1 MSDGFD
7 PTTIE
12 NRIRAFESF
21 GIHRTGWPG
30 DDETGRW
37 LVSELAAV
45 GVEAKTER
53 FTFPRIE
60 HRAARLTTPDGVIE
74 GLPMY
79 DGGSTPSGGL
89 VGQLVSVA
97 DSDRFGNIVVAMP
110 HDDGFDG
117 FTGPATQAT
126 IQQLEADG
134 VVAAILVSGDEDGEI
149 IVRNAELIDHP
160 FDLPV
165 LQIAMKDAGDLATAI
180 LMNIE
185 GTLEIEAERLDST
198 ATNVV
203 ATLPGTDADAAPVGV
218 MTPRSGWF
226 TCAAERGGGIA
237 VWLALAEALA
247 ATPRQRPIE
256 LLASSGHELHHY
268 GAAAYLKERP
278 TLAKGAAAWLHLGA
292 SIGARVQPV
301 LKMDASDQQLLDLAA
316 SSLSASGAA
325 EREVIGVGGPSGG
338 EARNIADAG
347 GRYVSFRGPHAFF
360 HSPQDGFAR
369 AVDAE
374 SVALNAKAA
383 LAIVEGMIA
392 LD

>member
-1 MSDGFD
+1 MPDGFD

-37 LVSELAAV
+37 LVSELASV
-45 GVEAKTER
+45 GVEAETQR

-79 DGGSTPSGGL
+79 DGGSTPAGGL
-89 VGQLVSVA
+89 GGQLVAVA

-110 HDDGFDG
+110 HDEG

-126 IQQLEADG
+126 IQQLEEDG

-149 IVRNAELIDHP
+149 IVRNAERIDHP

-180 LMNIE
+180 LMNVE

-203 ATLPGTDADAAPVGV
+203 ATIPGTDADAAPVGV
-218 MTPRSGWF
+218 MTPKSGWF
-226 TCAAERGGGIA
+226 TCAAERGVGIA
-237 VWLALAEALA
+237 VWLAIAEAMA
-247 ATPRQRPIE
+247 ATPRRRSIE
-256 LLASSGHELHHY
+256 LVASAGHELHHY
-268 GAAAYLKERP
+268 GLSAYLKQHP
-278 TLAKGAAAWLHLGA
+278 AIAKDAAAWLHLGA
-292 SIGARVQPV
+292 SIGARYPV
-301 LKMDASDQQLLDLAA
+301 PRMGASDQHLLDLALA
-316 SSLSASGAA
+316 SLSAEGAD
-325 EREVIGVGGPSGG
+325 ERDVLPVGSPGGG
-338 EARNIADAG
+338 EARNISEAG
-347 GRYVSFRGPHAFF
+347 GRYVSLLGGHAFF
-360 HSPQDGFAR
+360 HSPQDTVDR
-369 AVDAE
+369 AFNAE
-374 SVALNAKAA
+374 SVARHANAA

>member
-45 GVEAKTER
+45 GVEAKTEL

-203 ATLPGTDADAAPVGV
+203 ATLPGTDADAARLVHL
-218 MTPRSGWF
+218 RSGARRRPRRLARTRRGPGSYPSAAPDRTARQF
-226 TCAAERGGGIA
+226 RPRTAPLRCRRLPEGAPHPREGCRRVAPPRRIDRCARA
-237 VWLALAEALA
+237 
-247 ATPRQRPIE
+247 
-256 LLASSGHELHHY
+256 
-268 GAAAYLKERP
+268 
-278 TLAKGAAAWLHLGA
+278 
-292 SIGARVQPV
+292 
-301 LKMDASDQQLLDLAA
+301 
-316 SSLSASGAA
+316 
-325 EREVIGVGGPSGG
+325 
-338 EARNIADAG
+338 ADAED
-347 GRYVSFRGPHAFF
+347 GR
-360 HSPQDGFAR
+360 
-369 AVDAE
+369 E
-374 SVALNAKAA
+374 
-383 LAIVEGMIA
+383 
-392 LD
+392 